1 MQCSQAMVERTG
13 RAMSEASA
21 DERLAHI
28 ARRLRQVA
36 LCADLDDG
44 TLADVAR
51 LARPLVYARGAQ
63 LHEPAR
69 AAGSI
74 YLIVEGWLRL
84 YRASPAGRQVTL
96 DLVSAGDVFR
106 FLTRDADGAPIS
118 VAEVVSRRA
127 EVYRY
132 PGPLLIAILAA
143 HPDALLHLVAELART
158 LTRAYDDKAEM
169 GLYDVET
176 RLARA
181 LVRLTAED
189 LDSKGYVG
197 ATHEELG
204 WHINAAR
211 EDVTRYVRRFA
222 LLGLITTEPHRH
234 GLVVR
239 DGLHAYA
246 ARRASG
252 QRPQGN
258 S

>member
-1 MQCSQAMVERTG
+1 MP
-13 RAMSEASA
+13 EAPV
-21 DERLAHI
+21 DEKLAHI
-28 ARRLRQVA
+28 ARRLRRVA
-36 LCADLDDG
+36 LCAELDDG

-51 LARPLVYARGAQ
+51 LARPLVYAHGAH

-74 YLIVEGWLRL
+74 YLIVEGWWRL

-96 DLVSAGDVFR
+96 DLVGEGEIFR
-106 FLTRDADGAPIS
+106 FLAREPDGTPTSI
-118 VAEVVSRRA
+118 AEVVSQRA
-127 EVYRY
+127 VLYRFSGPALLEV
-132 PGPLLIAILAA
+132 LAA
-143 HPDALLHLVAELART
+143 QPPALLRLVAELART
-158 LTRAYDDKAEM
+158 LTRVYDDKAEM

-176 RLARA
+176 RLARR
-181 LVRLTAED
+181 LVRLAAED
-189 LDSKGYVG
+189 LDGKGYVS

-222 LLGLITTEPHRH
+222 RLGLIATEPHRH

-239 DGLHAYA
+239 DDLHAYA
-246 ARRASG
+246 ARRASR

>member
-1 MQCSQAMVERTG
+1 M
-13 RAMSEASA
+13 
-21 DERLAHI
+21 
-28 ARRLRQVA
+28 
-36 LCADLDDG
+36 
-44 TLADVAR
+44 
-51 LARPLVYARGAQ
+51 
-63 LHEPAR
+63 
-69 AAGSI
+69 
-74 YLIVEGWLRL
+74 
-84 YRASPAGRQVTL
+84 
-96 DLVSAGDVFR
+96 
-106 FLTRDADGAPIS
+106 
-118 VAEVVSRRA
+118 VSRRA
-127 EVYRY
+127 EVYRC

-143 HPDALLHLVAELART
+143 HPDALLRLVAELART

-176 RLARA
+176 RLARR
-181 LVRLTAED
+181 LVRLAAED
-189 LDSKGYVG
+189 LDDKGYVG

-222 LLGLITTEPHRH
+222 RLGLIATEPHRH

>member
-1 MQCSQAMVERTG
+1 
-13 RAMSEASA
+13 MSGALS
-21 DERLAHI
+21 DEKLAHI
-28 ARRLRQVA
+28 ARRLRRVA
-36 LCADLDDG
+36 LCAELDDAA
-44 TLADVAR
+44 LADVAR

-74 YLIVEGWLRL
+74 YLIAEGCLRL
-84 YRASPAGRQVTL
+84 YRVLPTGRQVTL
-96 DLVSAGDVFR
+96 DLVGAGDVFR
-106 FLTRDADGAPIS
+106 FLTRDADDAPIS

-127 EVYRY
+127 EVYRC

-143 HPDALLHLVAELART
+143 HPDALLRLVAELART

-176 RLARA
+176 RLARR
-181 LVRLTAED
+181 LVRLAAED
-189 LDSKGYVG
+189 LDDKGYVG

-222 LLGLITTEPHRH
+222 RLGLIATEPHRH

-239 DGLHAYA
+239 DGLHAYT